1 MLNQSQ
7 MAIIKMFDAQYNNQH
22 VPLEKILAKF
32 PDALPDLKILLE
44 TGFIQPYANDIYDPE
59 TDLLEQLKPG
69 PRLTVKGAELL
80 LRSRFLF

>member
-1 MLNQSQ
+1 

-22 VPLEKILAKF
+22 VPVEKILATF

-44 TGFIQPYANDIYDPE
+44 TGFIQPYASESYNPE
-59 TDLLEQLKPG
+59 VDLMVQLQPG